1 MASSSANL
9 TLKLLIDTK
18 RDKVLFAEASKS
30 VVDFFLN
37 LLCLPISSVI
47 RLLSK
52 NEMVGCLGN
61 LYESVENLNDTYMQ
75 PDTNK
80 DVLLKPIAP
89 ISSAAISGL
98 LPSNVNRSDKREE
111 TKFYR
116 CPCHDDYVTC
126 NSRTICP
133 IQYCGNRMTSEMKY
147 VDDNEVAEDVLPNK
161 NGFVKEV
168 VTYMIMDDLV
178 ITPMSTISSITLLN
192 KFNVKEVGALEEK
205 VVELGMKEGVNLLK
219 ASLQSK
225 MVLTNVFIKNKT
237 ET

>member
-1 MASSSANL
+1 MASSSTNL

-18 RDKVLFAEASKS
+18 HGKVLFAEASKA

-80 DVLLKPIAP
+80 DVLLKPITP

-98 LPSNVNRSDKREE
+98 LPSNVNRSDKRKE

-116 CPCHDDYVTC
+116 CPYHKDYVTC

-133 IQYCGNRMTSEMKY
+133 IREYGNCGNMMTSEMRY
-147 VDDNEVAEDVLPNK
+147 VGDNEVAEDVLPNK
-161 NGFVKEV
+161 NGFVQEV

-192 KFNVKEVGALEEK
+192 KFNVKEVGALQEK
-205 VVELGMKEGVNLLK
+205 VVKLGMKEGVNLLK

-225 MVLTNVFIKNKT
+225 GVFLKNKT